1 MKKKLL
7 QTFTVTS
14 STLILPAAGLVPA
27 WLADGDFQVQ
37 VIARRKNSIK
47 YYNIFFIILYFYDF
61 QVQVTARESAR
72 DRERE

>member
-37 VIARRKNSIK
+37 VK
-47 YYNIFFIILYFYDF
+47 
-61 QVQVTARESAR
+61 ER
-72 DRERE
+72 DRETERQRDRETETGEGKGPILFSGLFFISSRRML